1 MPFHAFRICQVSRN
15 LCRTYATES
24 LRSDTRLVKQT
35 TRAGRHMSAPKAVR
49 ERREA
54 RKINDIPQDDFSPT
68 EWHNFRRQ
76 FVLGELVGKGKD
88 GQDMNQEEWL
98 NRLNE
103 KRQRIRGIHVKTTEE
118 GQKDV
123 QAVGQKIYL
132 PNIIFRLVRN
142 FTPKGEPYNP
152 FQATFR
158 VPQSVT
164 KTDIRSYLYSVYGVE
179 VTYIRTDNYLS
190 PLLRAENGSRSRT
203 IPHKTYKRAVVG
215 LVEPFYYP
223 KALED
228 MTEVERKEW
237 ETYYEDSF
245 QIKSQRAFRK
255 EVFLQMT
262 KGSRA
267 GNARNG
273 LRWKWRNTSVVG
285 RKQILRSVGERR
297 ARRELDLLAISQ
309 MMDENRE
316 EGVPADSIDIARARR
331 GIKEGLVNGP

>member
-1 MPFHAFRICQVSRN
+1 MFHAFRICQVSKT

-24 LRSDTRLVKQT
+24 LHSDTRLVKQT

-54 RKINDIPQDDFSPT
+54 RKINDIPRDDFSPT

-88 GQDMNQEEWL
+88 GEDMNQKEWL
-98 NRLNE
+98 ERLNE
-103 KRQRIRGIHVKTTEE
+103 KRQRIRGIHIKTTEE
-118 GQKDV
+118 GRKDV

-132 PNIIFRLVRN
+132 PNIIFKLVRN
-142 FTPKGEPYNP
+142 FTPRGEPYNP

-190 PLLRAENGSRSRT
+190 PLLRTESGSWSRT

-228 MTEVERKEW
+228 MTSEERKEW
-237 ETYYEDSF
+237 ETFYEQSF
-245 QIKSQRAFRK
+245 QIKSQKTFRK
-255 EVFLQMT
+255 EMLLQMT

-273 LRWKWRNTSVVG
+273 LRWKWRNASVVS

-297 ARRELDLLAISQ
+297 ARRELDLLATSRL
-309 MMDENRE
+309 MVENRNN
-316 EGVPADSIDIARARR
+316 GVPADRVDFTKVR
-331 GIKEGLVNGP
+331 KDVEEGPGNGP